1 MIQFASVLPSCLA
14 SIHPPEVIV
23 FLIQR
28 HRDQLLAAPRYIL
41 RRNPKHKW
49 LGGWNNKKTP
59 SFWLFV
65 GPYVEISGCVLAF
78 FCLLVWVFFFGL
90 KCCWKTKK
98 KINEKNATKASQQ
111 YTFLVS
117 IKGLWLGRAFW
128 LELPRSPL
136 TWNMPKFD
144 RKDMEKICVSWIII
158 VCQLWLK

>member
-1 MIQFASVLPSCLA
+1 MCLLIFFVNEMIQFASVLPSCLA

-65 GPYVEISGCVLAF
+65 GPYVEISGCVLLF
-78 FCLLVWVFFFGL
+78 FCLLVWVFFGL
-90 KCCWKTKK
+90 KCCWKTKRKSTK
-98 KINEKNATKASQQ
+98 KTQPKLVNNIPFGVNKGFVTWSCILTRTSQE
-111 YTFLVS
+111 S
-117 IKGLWLGRAFW
+117 
-128 LELPRSPL
+128 
-136 TWNMPKFD
+136 FD
-144 RKDMEKICVSWIII
+144 LKHAKIW
-158 VCQLWLK
+158 